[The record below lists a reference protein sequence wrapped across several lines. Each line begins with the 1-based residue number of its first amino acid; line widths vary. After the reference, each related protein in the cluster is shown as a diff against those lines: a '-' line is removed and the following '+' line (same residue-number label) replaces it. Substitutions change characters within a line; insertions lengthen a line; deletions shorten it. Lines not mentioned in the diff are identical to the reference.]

1 MMTTYSLTE
10 IFMQWAVFALCV
22 VIVKQFTRF
31 EACEACEAIMSEHKT
46 VLQGFAF
53 LAYRV
58 VLYTLML
65 VSLIAM
71 MVAIGYSLGYLGVYR
86 M

>member
-10 IFMQWAVFALCV
+10 ILMQWAVFALCV
-22 VIVKQFTRF
+22 IIVKQFTRF
-31 EACEACEAIMSEHKT
+31 EACEAIISEHKT

-65 VSLIAM
+65 ISLIAM